1 MIGIASITA
10 SLVILLS
17 AFNGIEAMIEKLYSE
32 FDSDITIRSNYGKTF
47 LETQIDDKI
56 FNQINGI
63 EDFSRAVEETVILKK
78 EDKWVN
84 AQIYGVDT
92 NYLSM
97 IHADQHLVDGE
108 AFLYKNEI
116 PFGIIGATLLDKING
131 YIPKNSYESIIIY
144 APKRDLKMKLNSNPF
159 KTQNLLLSGRVNYN
173 KEVNQQSLIVPLG
186 IAKEIL
192 NYKNDLTAYYI
203 NVKEK
208 TKTNQIKKQLQKKLG
223 DSFLVKT
230 NYEKNEVIFQT
241 SKTEKLIVIAIMIF
255 IFLLAAFNLVASI
268 TMLFIEKKDNIFTLK
283 SFGASNKTI
292 FNIFFY
298 EGLLISIKGMFIGL
312 LIGYTICIAQF
323 YGKFIKMPDSLNETF
338 PIQMK
343 FSDALLIV
351 SLVLSLSLFVSYFPV
366 KLLLRK
372 EYGKDSYQNEKS

>member
-1 MIGIASITA
+1 VIGIASITA

-84 AQIYGVDT
+84 AQIFGVDT

-97 IHADQHLVDGE
+97 INAEQHLVDGE

-312 LIGYTICIAQF
+312 IIGYTVCIAQF

>member
-10 SLVILLS
+10 SLVVLLS

-84 AQIYGVDT
+84 AQIFGVDT

-343 FSDALLIV
+343 FSDAILIM

-366 KLLLRK
+366 KFLLRK

>member
-1 MIGIASITA
+1 VIGIASITA

-56 FNQINGI
+56 FSQINGI
-63 EDFSRAVEETVILKK
+63 EGFSRAVEETVILKK

-84 AQIYGVDT
+84 AQIFGVDT

-97 IHADQHLVDGE
+97 INAEQHLVDGE

-312 LIGYTICIAQF
+312 IIGYTVCIAQF
-323 YGKFIKMPDSLNETF
+323 YGKFIKMPDNLNDTF
-338 PIQMK
+338 PIQME
-343 FSDALLIV
+343 FSDALLII

>member
-47 LETQIDDKI
+47 LENQIDDKI
-56 FNQINGI
+56 FSQIKGI
-63 EDFSRAVEETVILKK
+63 HNYSRAVEETVILKK

-84 AQIYGVDT
+84 AQIFGVDT
-92 NYLSM
+92 SYLSM
-97 IHADQHLVDGE
+97 IDAEHHLVDGE

-131 YIPKNSYESIIIY
+131 YIPKNSYENIIIY

-173 KEVNQQSLIVPLG
+173 KEVNQQSLIVPID
-186 IAKEIL
+186 IAKDIL

-208 TKTNQIKKQLQKKLG
+208 TKTNQIKKILQNKLG

-268 TMLFIEKKDNIFTLK
+268 TMLFIEKKDNIFTMK
-283 SFGASNKTI
+283 SFGASKKTI

-298 EGLLISIKGMFIGL
+298 EGLLISIKGMLIGL
-312 LIGYTICIAQF
+312 VIGYTVCIAQF
-323 YGKFIKMPDSLNETF
+323 YGKFIKMPDSLNESF

-351 SLVLSLSLFVSYFPV
+351 TLVLSLSLFVSYFPV

-372 EYGKDSYQNEKS
+372 EYGKDSYKNEKS

>member
-10 SLVILLS
+10 SLVVLLS

-84 AQIYGVDT
+84 AQIFGVDT

-186 IAKEIL
+186 ITKEIL

-298 EGLLISIKGMFIGL
+298 EGMLISIKGMFIGL

-343 FSDALLIV
+343 FSDAILIM

-366 KLLLRK
+366 KFLLRK